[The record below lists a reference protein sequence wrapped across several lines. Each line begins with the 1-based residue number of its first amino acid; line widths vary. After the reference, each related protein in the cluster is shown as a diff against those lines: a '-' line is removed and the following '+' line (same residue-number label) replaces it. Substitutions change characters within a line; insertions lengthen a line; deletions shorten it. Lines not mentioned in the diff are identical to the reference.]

1 MPTLYPLRCLLFWRK
16 ALHVCHQWLLKE
28 NVMDG
33 GCAVMP
39 FSLFL
44 CYDSYLSISC
54 FHLLPP
60 FLPLPCLRKREKC
73 REQRLTETAG
83 VGVSMS
89 RGSAHKQSMR
99 GEWLTPLGSFATH
112 EYYRSVQEEVIA
124 WWRKH
129 QRQDLP
135 WRQMLPRGGGDVGRA
150 VDEEKHYAS
159 AITARYD
166 PYQVWVSEVMSQ
178 QTRMETVI
186 PYYTAW
192 MKKFPSIEA
201 LAASTEDEVKSVWA
215 GMGYY
220 RRAMYLRKGANYLL
234 ERCKERAATETS
246 CMPSSQ
252 EELLKVPGIGPYTS
266 AAIASM
272 CFGEPVCSVDG
283 NVIRVLSRLRGER
296 DFDPKTPANIKEA
309 AMWGQQ
315 LMGNSPTTS
324 AVVCQD
330 PSALNQG
337 LMELGA
343 SVCRP
348 SGAPL
353 CTSCPLQR
361 FCCANALLRGG
372 DIEAIESVIPVRAAK
387 MAKRSA
393 REICVVHE
401 VSASGTSEARRFVV
415 VRRPTNG
422 LLGGMLEFPTVNAC
436 AADVEEGAVP
446 LLKHPLS
453 VVTWKAKAKPTF
465 VRLSGNVR
473 HIFSHIV
480 MDVGVVHVK
489 WPAGA
494 DEAALVKKVAEVVD
508 NYCTGDCNNE
518 LPAAARIFLM
528 SEADLRE
535 NAPSRLMLKVL
546 QKVSSV
552 EVKQVRPSRSGMRA
566 TQGSSHSMS
575 PHKKMARGEQAY
587 S

>member
-1 MPTLYPLRCLLFWRK
+1 MP
-16 ALHVCHQWLLKE
+16 
-28 NVMDG
+28 
-33 GCAVMP
+33 
-39 FSLFL
+39 
-44 CYDSYLSISC
+44 
-54 FHLLPP
+54 
-60 FLPLPCLRKREKC
+60 
-73 REQRLTETAG
+73 
-83 VGVSMS
+83 
-89 RGSAHKQSMR
+89 RGSACKQSMC

-124 WWRKH
+124 WWRQH

-135 WRQMLPRGGGDVGRA
+135 WRQTLPRGSGDLSGA
-150 VDEEKHYAS
+150 VDGEKHRTS
-159 AITARYD
+159 ATTARYD

-186 PYYTAW
+186 PYYVAW
-192 MKKFPSIEA
+192 MKRFPSIEA

-220 RRAMYLRKGANYLL
+220 RRAMYLRKGAKYLL
-234 ERCKERAATETS
+234 ERSKEKEGTAAV

-266 AAIASM
+266 AAITSM
-272 CFGEPVCSVDG
+272 CFGKPVCSVDG
-283 NVIRVLSRLRGER
+283 NVIRVLSRLRGAR
-296 DFDPKTPANIKEA
+296 DFDPKVPANVKEA
-309 AMWGQQ
+309 AAWGQR

-361 FCCANALLRGG
+361 FCRASALLRGG
-372 DIEAIESVIPVRAAK
+372 DIEAIEGVIPVRAAK

-393 REICVVHE
+393 RKLCVVHE
-401 VSASGTSEARRFVV
+401 MSASRIGDARRFVV
-415 VRRPTNG
+415 VRRPANG
-422 LLGGMLEFPTVNAC
+422 LLGGMLEFPTVNAS
-436 AADVEEGAVP
+436 AADDEEAVVP

-453 VVTWKAKAKPTF
+453 MLAWKARARPTF
-465 VRLSGNVR
+465 ARLCGNVR

-480 MDVGVVHVK
+480 MDVGVAHVQ
-489 WPAGA
+489 WPADA
-494 DEAALVKKVAEVVD
+494 DGAALLKRVAEVVD
-508 NYCTGDCNNE
+508 DHCAGDCCNE
-518 LPAAARIFLM
+518 LPTAARIFLM

-552 EVKQVRPSRSGMRA
+552 EVKQVRTSRTGKRA
-566 TQGSSHSMS
+566 IQESSDSLS
-575 PHKKMARGEQAY
+575 PHKKVARGEQAR